1 MTGRVT
7 SERFLPGRIGTERV
21 TAEGDGDREGPDS
34 GPPAWRVLT
43 PRERQ
48 VAVQV
53 ESGSTDREIARSLQI
68 SPRTVHK
75 HLEQI
80 YRKLGLRSRVSLI
93 VLMHRCS
100 VPLDGS

>member
-1 MTGRVT
+1 MTERVT
-7 SERFLPGRIGTERV
+7 SECVLRGRIGAERV
-21 TAEGDGDREGPDS
+21 IGEGNGERPGEGPQ
-34 GPPAWRVLT
+34 AWQVLT

-48 VAVQV
+48 VVAQV

-93 VLMHRCS
+93 VLMHQYS